1 MVPARPHTTTE
12 FSKHAIDPF
21 PPNPAAKPDARKKAE
36 TTPEKSKVLDL
47 LDGGKK
53 PSRRERQRKEAEPV
67 VPVPSALDE
76 KKANALDLFTDE
88 KKPKVRKTTRTGKEV
103 LGSISKILDKDDA
116 AMVPAVP
123 VAAAAP
129 VVEAAPEIPEDE
141 ISDDPK
147 LIIIKPPILIPE
159 LAARLGLKPF
169 MIMKDLIALGV
180 FPAPNQPLEPE
191 VAAKVCE
198 LHGFH
203 FEREKRDKEKGFHKV
218 EEVIKEPEL
227 PVEEPKDLLKNRPPI
242 ITIMGHVDHGKT
254 SILDFLRK
262 TKITAGEAGGITQH
276 IGAYQVIHN
285 EQEITFLDTPGHAIF
300 SDMRARGADI
310 TDIVVLVVAA
320 NDGIMP
326 QTVEAIQ
333 HAKKAKKT
341 IIVAINKC
349 DLPSANVDRVKSQLA
364 ENGLQTTDFGGDTEF
379 AAVSA
384 VTGQGMDDLLDLMAL
399 QAEVLE
405 LQANP
410 KANARAAVIEAR
422 VVPGRGTTATVIV
435 ESGTLKVGTPFICGP
450 YAGKV
455 RSLIN
460 DRGVAVKSAHP
471 GMPVE
476 VIGFEE
482 LPNVGDHIT
491 EMKTEREAKSLAGER
506 QEAQRLTRLKPQHRN
521 RMEDLYSMVRD
532 GGGKAQLK
540 LILKC
545 DVQGSVE
552 AIKKAVLAI
561 VSDKVECSFITAAA
575 GPITESDISFADSTD
590 AIVLGFNVKVE
601 AKAVKS
607 AKAAEV
613 EIKLYSVVYE
623 LIDQVR
629 EAMLGLLEPLT
640 RETVIGHAE
649 VRQIFKLNRGKVAG
663 SFVTDG
669 RIHRKAHARV
679 IRGGT
684 PVFDGRMS
692 TLRRFKDEVEE
703 VRTNFECG
711 IRLGEFNEYEEGDII
726 ECYKLEKYAQTL

>member
-1 MVPARPHTTTE
+1 MP
-12 FSKHAIDPF
+12 KHSDSSPKID
-21 PPNPAAKPDARKKAE
+21 
-36 TTPEKSKVLDL
+36 KVLDL
-47 LDGGKK
+47 LDTTPK
-53 PSRRERQRKEAEPV
+53 PSRRERQRKEIEI
-67 VPVPSALDE
+67 VPATPSKLDQA
-76 KKANALDLFTDE
+76 KSDALDLFSEE
-88 KKPKVRKTTRTGKEV
+88 KKSKPRKPAATGKNV
-103 LGSISKILDKDDA
+103 LGSISKILARQDP
-116 AMVPAVP
+116 AMVPAPAPAPARP
-123 VAAAAP
+123 VATATDP
-129 VVEAAPEIPEDE
+129 VPATAEEE

-147 LIIIKPPILIPE
+147 LIVIKPPILIPE

-169 MIMKDLIALGV
+169 NIMADLIKFGV

-191 VAAKVCE
+191 IAAKICE
-198 LHGFH
+198 AHGFT
-203 FEREKRDKEKGFHKV
+203 FEREKRDKEKGFHKI
-218 EEVIKEPEL
+218 EEVIKEPEAL
-227 PVEEPKDLLKNRPPI
+227 IKEPEDLLKDRPPI
-242 ITIMGHVDHGKT
+242 VTIMGHVDHGKT
-254 SILDFLRK
+254 SILDFFRK

-285 EQEITFLDTPGHAIF
+285 DQEITFLDTPGHAIF

-326 QTVEAIQ
+326 QTLEAIK
-333 HAKKAKKT
+333 HAKKARKT
-341 IIVAINKC
+341 VIVAINKC

-364 ENGLQTTDFGGDTEF
+364 EHGLQTTDFGGDTEF
-379 AAVSA
+379 AEVSA
-384 VTGQGMDDLLDLMAL
+384 VTGQGMETMLELIAL

-405 LQANP
+405 LKANP
-410 KANARAAVIEAR
+410 KATTRAAVIEAR

-435 ESGTLKVGTPFICGP
+435 EAGTLKVGTPFICGP

-460 DRGVAVKSAHP
+460 DRGITIKSAHP

-482 LPNVGDHIT
+482 LPNVGDHLT
-491 EMKTEREAKSLAGER
+491 EMKSEREAKSLAGER
-506 QEAQRLTRLKPQHRN
+506 QEQQRLIRLKPQHRN

-532 GGGKAQLK
+532 GTGKAQLK

-561 VSDKVECSFITAAA
+561 QSEKVECSFITAAA
-575 GPITESDISFADSTD
+575 GPITETDVAYADSTD
-590 AIVLGFNVKVE
+590 AIIMGFNVKVE

-607 AKAAEV
+607 AKAAAV

-623 LIDQVR
+623 LIDQCR
-629 EAMLGLLEPLT
+629 EAMLGLLEPLN

-649 VRQIFKLNRGKVAG
+649 VRQVFKLSRGRAAG

-679 IRGGT
+679 IRGGI

-692 TLRRFKDEVEE
+692 TLRRFQEEVEE

-711 IRLGEFNEYEEGDII
+711 IRLGEFNEYQEADII
-726 ECYKLEKYAQTL
+726 ECYKLEKVPQTL

>member
-1 MVPARPHTTTE
+1 MPENSESSP
-12 FSKHAIDPF
+12 
-21 PPNPAAKPDARKKAE
+21 KKA
-36 TTPEKSKVLDL
+36 KVLDL
-47 LDGGKK
+47 LETPKK
-53 PSRRERQRKEAEPV
+53 PSRRERQRKEAEVIP
-67 VPVPSALDE
+67 PAPSVLDAQ
-76 KKANALDLFTDE
+76 KANALDLFAED
-88 KKPKVRKTTRTGKEV
+88 KKPKVRKTSRTGKAV
-103 LGSISKILDKDDA
+103 LGTISKLLDAEEPVVVKEVEI
-116 AMVPAVP
+116 VPAPEPVAVEETPVP
-123 VAAAAP
+123 VEEEAP
-129 VVEAAPEIPEDE
+129 Y
-141 ISDDPK
+141 DPK
-147 LIIIKPPILIPE
+147 LIVIKPPILIPD

-169 MIMKDLIALGV
+169 NIMADLIKIGV
-180 FPAPNQPLEPE
+180 FPAPNQPLEPDI
-191 VAAKVCE
+191 AAKICE
-198 LHGFH
+198 IHGFV
-203 FEREKRDKEKGFHKV
+203 FEREKRDKDKGIHKEV
-218 EEVIKEPEL
+218 VVIKEPEI
-227 PVEEPKDLLKNRPPI
+227 VIEEPVDLLKYRPPI
-242 ITIMGHVDHGKT
+242 VTIMGHVDHGKT
-254 SILDFLRK
+254 TILDFFRK
-262 TKITAGEAGGITQH
+262 SKVTASEAGGITQH

-285 EQEITFLDTPGHAIF
+285 DQEITFLDTPGHAIF
-300 SDMRARGADI
+300 SDMRARGAVI
-310 TDIVVLVVAA
+310 TDIVIIVVAA

-326 QTVEAIQ
+326 QTLEAIK

-349 DLPSANVDRVKSQLA
+349 DLPSANVDRAKSQLA

-379 AAVSA
+379 AEVSA
-384 VTGQGMDDLLDLMAL
+384 LTGKGMETLLELIAL

-405 LQANP
+405 LKANP
-410 KANARAAVIEAR
+410 KATARAAVIEAR

-460 DRGVAVKSAHP
+460 DRGVAVKTAHP

-482 LPNVGDHIT
+482 LPNVGDHLT
-491 EMKTEREAKSLAGER
+491 EMKTEREAKSLATER
-506 QEAQRLTRLKPQHRN
+506 QEAQRLVRLKPQHRN
-521 RMEDLYSMVRD
+521 RMQDLYSMVRD

-561 VSDKVECSFITAAA
+561 QSDKVESSFITAAA
-575 GPITESDISFADSTD
+575 GPITESDISYAASTD
-590 AIVLGFNVKVE
+590 AIILGFNVKVE

-607 AKAAEV
+607 AKAAAVEV
-613 EIKLYSVVYE
+613 KLYSVVYE

-649 VRQIFKLNRGKVAG
+649 VRQIFKLNRGRVAG

-679 IRGGT
+679 IRGGI

-711 IRLGEFNEYEEGDII
+711 IRLGEFNEYQEGDII

>member
-1 MVPARPHTTTE
+1 MPKN
-12 FSKHAIDPF
+12 SDSS
-21 PPNPAAKPDARKKAE
+21 
-36 TTPEKSKVLDL
+36 PEKDKVLDL
-47 LDGGKK
+47 LETTRK
-53 PSRRERQRKEAEPV
+53 PSRRERQRSKDAEVTPTE
-67 VPVPSALDE
+67 PSKLEIAKSE
-76 KKANALDLFTDE
+76 ALDLFSEE
-88 KKPKVRKTTRTGKEV
+88 KKPKVRKTSAPPKTV
-103 LGSISKILDKDDA
+103 LGSISKILEREDPT
-116 AMVPAVP
+116 MVKTPAPAPVA
-123 VAAAAP
+123 VAAA
-129 VVEAAPEIPEDE
+129 VTDE
-141 ISDDPK
+141 SADDDASSDPK
-147 LIIIKPPILIPE
+147 LIVIKPPIMIPE

-169 MIMKDLIALGV
+169 NIMADLIKIGV
-180 FPAPNQPLEPE
+180 FPAPNQPLEPD
-191 VAAKVCE
+191 VAAKICE
-198 LHGFH
+198 IHGFI
-203 FEREKRDKEKGFHKV
+203 FEREKRDKDKGFHKV
-218 EEVIKEPEL
+218 EEVIVEPEL
-227 PVEEPKDLLKNRPPI
+227 PAEEPEDLLKIRPPTV
-242 ITIMGHVDHGKT
+242 TIMGHVDHGKT
-254 SILDFLRK
+254 SILDFFRK
-262 TKITAGEAGGITQH
+262 SKVVSGEAGGITQH

-285 EQEITFLDTPGHAIF
+285 DREITFLDTPGHAIF

-310 TDIVVLVVAA
+310 TDIVVIVVAA

-326 QTVEAIQ
+326 QTLEAIN
-333 HAKKAKKT
+333 HAKKARKT
-341 IIVAINKC
+341 IIVALNKC

-379 AAVSA
+379 AEVSA
-384 VTGQGMDDLLDLMAL
+384 ITGQGMETLLELIDL

-405 LQANP
+405 LKANP
-410 KANARAAVIEAR
+410 KATTRAAVIEAR

-435 ESGTLKVGTPFICGP
+435 ESGTLKVGMPFICGP
-450 YAGKV
+450 YSGKV

-460 DRGVAVKSAHP
+460 DRGEAVKSAHP

-482 LPNVGDHIT
+482 LPNVGDHLT
-491 EMKTEREAKSLAGER
+491 EMKSEREAKTLAGER
-506 QEAQRLTRLKPQHRN
+506 QEKERLARLKPQHRN

-561 VSDKVECSFITAAA
+561 ESEKVECSFITAAA
-575 GPITESDISFADSTD
+575 GPITESDVAYASSTE
-590 AIVLGFNVKVE
+590 AIILGFNVKVE

-607 AKAAEV
+607 AKAADV

-649 VRQIFKLNRGKVAG
+649 VRQIFKLNRGRVAG

-679 IRGGT
+679 IRGGI

-703 VRTNFECG
+703 VRQNFECG

-726 ECYKLEKYAQTL
+726 ECYKLDKVPQTL

>member
-1 MVPARPHTTTE
+1 MPE
-12 FSKHAIDPF
+12 NSDSS
-21 PPNPAAKPDARKKAE
+21 PDKN
-36 TTPEKSKVLDL
+36 KVLDL
-47 LDGGKK
+47 LDATKK
-53 PSRRERQRKEAEPV
+53 PSRRERQRKEAEV
-67 VPVPSALDE
+67 VPPAPSVLDA
-76 KKANALDLFTDE
+76 KKANALDLFADD
-88 KKPKVRKTTRTGKEV
+88 KKPKVRKTVRTGKAV
-103 LGSISKILDKDDA
+103 LGTISKILDPEIVESA
-116 AMVPAVP
+116 EQTPVEPVP
-123 VAAAAP
+123 VLAT
-129 VVEAAPEIPEDE
+129 VVEQTTTSADPEYA
-141 ISDDPK
+141 SNDPK
-147 LIIIKPPILIPE
+147 VIVIKPPILIPD

-169 MIMKDLIALGV
+169 NIMADLIKIGV
-180 FPAPNQPLEPE
+180 FPAPNQPLEPDI
-191 VAAKVCE
+191 AAKICDIP
-198 LHGFH
+198 GFV

-227 PVEEPKDLLKNRPPI
+227 IIEEPEDLLKYRPPI

-326 QTVEAIQ
+326 QTIEAIK
-333 HAKKAKKT
+333 HAKKARKT

-349 DLPSANVDRVKSQLA
+349 DLPSANIDRVKSQLA
-364 ENGLQTTDFGGDTEF
+364 EQGLQTTDFGGDTEF
-379 AAVSA
+379 AEVSA
-384 VTGQGMDDLLDLMAL
+384 LTGLGMDSLLDLMAL

-405 LQANP
+405 LKANP
-410 KANARAAVIEAR
+410 KATARAAVIEAR

-460 DRGVAVKSAHP
+460 DRGVAIKSAHP

-482 LPNVGDHIT
+482 LPNVGDHLT
-491 EMKTEREAKSLAGER
+491 EMKSEREAKSLAGER
-506 QEAQRLTRLKPQHRN
+506 QEAQRLLRLKPQHRN

-561 VSDKVECSFITAAA
+561 ESDKVDCSFITAAA
-575 GPITESDISFADSTD
+575 GPITESDISYAASTD
-590 AIVLGFNVKVE
+590 AIILGFNVKVE

-607 AKAAEV
+607 AKAAAVEV
-613 EIKLYSVVYE
+613 KLYSVVYE

-640 RETVIGHAE
+640 RESVIGHAE
-649 VRQIFKLNRGKVAG
+649 VRQVFKLSRGRAAG

-679 IRGGT
+679 LRGGI

-692 TLRRFKDEVEE
+692 TLRRFHEEVEE

-711 IRLGEFNEYEEGDII
+711 IRLGEFNEYQEGDII

>member
-1 MVPARPHTTTE
+1 MPKNSDSSPKT
-12 FSKHAIDPF
+12 
-21 PPNPAAKPDARKKAE
+21 
-36 TTPEKSKVLDL
+36 SKVLDL
-47 LDGGKK
+47 IEETKK
-53 PSRRERQRKEAEPV
+53 PSRRERQRKEAEV
-67 VPVPSALDE
+67 VPPAPSVLDAQ
-76 KKANALDLFTDE
+76 KANALDLFTDE
-88 KKPKVRKTTRTGKEV
+88 KKPKVRKTARTGKAV
-103 LGSISKILDKDDA
+103 LGTISKVLDKDNA
-116 AMVPAVP
+116 PEPAAVP
-123 VAAAAP
+123 V
-129 VVEAAPEIPEDE
+129 VVEAAEPAIIETAESTEVI
-141 ISDDPK
+141 DDPK
-147 LIIIKPPILIPE
+147 LIIIKPPILVSD
-159 LAARLGLKPF
+159 LANRLGLKPF
-169 MIMKDLIALGV
+169 NIMADLIKIGV

-191 VAAKVCE
+191 IAAKICE
-198 LHGFH
+198 IHGFV

-218 EEVIKEPEL
+218 EEVIKEPEI
-227 PVEEPKDLLKNRPPI
+227 VKAEPIDLMLDRPPI

-254 SILDFLRK
+254 SILDYLRK
-262 TKITAGEAGGITQH
+262 TKITAAEAGGITQH

-285 EQEITFLDTPGHAIF
+285 DREITFLDTPGHAIF

-326 QTVEAIQ
+326 QTIEAIK
-333 HAKKAKKT
+333 HAKKARKT

-349 DLPSANVDRVKSQLA
+349 DLPTANVDRVKSQLA
-364 ENGLQTTDFGGDTEF
+364 EQGLQTTDFGGDTEF
-379 AAVSA
+379 AEVSA
-384 VTGQGMDDLLDLMAL
+384 VTGAGMDDLLDLMAL
-399 QAEVLE
+399 QSEVLE
-405 LQANP
+405 LKANP
-410 KANARAAVIEAR
+410 KSTARAAIIEAR

-435 ESGTLKVGTPFICGP
+435 ESGTLKVGTAFICGP
-450 YAGKV
+450 YSGKV

-482 LPNVGDHIT
+482 LPNVGDHLT
-491 EMKTEREAKSLAGER
+491 EMKTEREAKSLATER
-506 QEAQRLTRLKPQHRN
+506 QETQRLARLKPQHRN
-521 RMEDLYSMVRD
+521 RMQDLYSMVRD

-561 VSDKVECSFITAAA
+561 ESDKVESTFITAAA
-575 GPITESDISFADSTD
+575 GPITESDISYAASTD
-590 AIVLGFNVKVE
+590 ATVLGFNVKVE
-601 AKAVKS
+601 AKAVKA
-607 AKAAEV
+607 AKAAGVEV
-613 EIKLYSVVYE
+613 KLYSVVYE

-649 VRQIFKLNRGKVAG
+649 VRQIFKLNRGRVAG

-679 IRGGT
+679 IRGGI

-711 IRLGEFNEYEEGDII
+711 IRLGEFNEYQEGDII

>member
-1 MVPARPHTTTE
+1 MPENSDKSP
-12 FSKHAIDPF
+12 
-21 PPNPAAKPDARKKAE
+21 KKA
-36 TTPEKSKVLDL
+36 KVLDL
-47 LDGGKK
+47 IEAPPK
-53 PSRRERQRKEAEPV
+53 PSRRERQRKDAEVIP
-67 VPVPSALDE
+67 PLPSVLDA
-76 KKANALDLFTDE
+76 KKAAALDLFAEE
-88 KKPKVRKTTRTGKEV
+88 KQPKVRKTTRTGKAV
-103 LGSISKILDKDDA
+103 LGTISKILDQQDIKKLPVAKKPIVAEKVA
-116 AMVPAVP
+116 APDVPA
-123 VAAAAP
+123 AP
-129 VVEAAPEIPEDE
+129 ITIPTDSDF
-141 ISDDPK
+141 SDDPK
-147 LIIIKPPILIPE
+147 LIIIKPPILIPA

-169 MIMKDLIALGV
+169 NIMADLIKIGV

-191 VAAKVCE
+191 IAAKICE
-198 LHGFH
+198 IHGFV
-203 FEREKRDKEKGFHKV
+203 FEREKRDKDKGFHKV
-218 EEVIKEPEL
+218 EEIIKEPEII
-227 PVEEPKDLLKNRPPI
+227 VEEPVDLLKYRPPI

-254 SILDFLRK
+254 SLLDYLRK
-262 TKITAGEAGGITQH
+262 TKITSSEAGGITQH

-285 EQEITFLDTPGHAIF
+285 DLEITFLDTPGHAIF

-326 QTVEAIQ
+326 QTIEAIK
-333 HAKKAKKT
+333 HSKKAKKT

-364 ENGLQTTDFGGDTEF
+364 EHGLQTTDFGGDTEF
-379 AAVSA
+379 AEVSA
-384 VTGQGMDDLLDLMAL
+384 LTGKGMDDLLDLMAL

-405 LQANP
+405 LKANP
-410 KANARAAVIEAR
+410 KSTARAAVIEAR
-422 VVPGRGTTATVIV
+422 VVAGRGTTATVIV

-450 YAGKV
+450 FAGKV

-476 VIGFEE
+476 VVGFEE
-482 LPNVGDHIT
+482 LPNVGDHLT
-491 EMKTEREAKSLAGER
+491 EMKTEREAKSLAAER
-506 QEAQRLTRLKPQHRN
+506 QEAQRLIRLKPQHRN
-521 RMEDLYSMVRD
+521 RMQDLYSMVRD
-532 GGGKAQLK
+532 GAGKAQLK

-561 VSDKVECSFITAAA
+561 TSDKVETSFITAAA
-575 GPITESDISFADSTD
+575 GPITESDISYALSTE
-590 AIVLGFNVKVE
+590 AIILGFNVKVE

-607 AKAAEV
+607 AKAAGVEV
-613 EIKLYSVVYE
+613 KLYSIVYE

-640 RETVIGHAE
+640 RESVIGHAE
-649 VRQIFKLNRGKVAG
+649 VRQIFKLNRGRVAG

-669 RIHRKAHARV
+669 RVHRKAHARV
-679 IRGGT
+679 VRDGV

-711 IRLGEFNEYEEGDII
+711 IRLGEFNEYQEGDII

>member
-1 MVPARPHTTTE
+1 MPENSDKSP
-12 FSKHAIDPF
+12 
-21 PPNPAAKPDARKKAE
+21 KKA
-36 TTPEKSKVLDL
+36 KVLDL
-47 LDGGKK
+47 IEAPPK
-53 PSRRERQRKEAEPV
+53 PSRRERQRKDAEVIP
-67 VPVPSALDE
+67 PLPSVLDA
-76 KKANALDLFTDE
+76 KKAAALDLFAEE
-88 KKPKVRKTTRTGKEV
+88 KQPKVRKTTRTGKAV
-103 LGSISKILDKDDA
+103 LGTISKILDQQDVKKLPVAKKPIA
-116 AMVPAVP
+116 AEKVAAPDVPA
-123 VAAAAP
+123 AP
-129 VVEAAPEIPEDE
+129 ITLPTDSDV
-141 ISDDPK
+141 SDDPK
-147 LIIIKPPILIPE
+147 LIIIKPPILIPA

-169 MIMKDLIALGV
+169 NIMADLIKIGV

-191 VAAKVCE
+191 IAAKICE
-198 LHGFH
+198 IHGFV
-203 FEREKRDKEKGFHKV
+203 FEREKRDKDKGFHKV
-218 EEVIKEPEL
+218 EEIIKEPEII
-227 PVEEPKDLLKNRPPI
+227 VEEPVDLLKYRPPI

-254 SILDFLRK
+254 SLLDYLRK
-262 TKITAGEAGGITQH
+262 TKITSSEAGGITQH

-285 EQEITFLDTPGHAIF
+285 DLEITFLDTPGHAIF

-326 QTVEAIQ
+326 QTIEAIK
-333 HAKKAKKT
+333 HSKKAKKT

-364 ENGLQTTDFGGDTEF
+364 EHGLQTTDFGGDTEF
-379 AAVSA
+379 AEVSA
-384 VTGQGMDDLLDLMAL
+384 LTGKGMDDLLDLMAL

-405 LQANP
+405 LKANP
-410 KANARAAVIEAR
+410 KSTARAAVIEAR
-422 VVPGRGTTATVIV
+422 VVAGRGTTATVIV

-450 YAGKV
+450 FAGKV

-476 VIGFEE
+476 VVGFEE
-482 LPNVGDHIT
+482 LPNVGDHLT
-491 EMKTEREAKSLAGER
+491 EMKTEREAKSLAAER
-506 QEAQRLTRLKPQHRN
+506 QEAQRLIRLKPQHRN
-521 RMEDLYSMVRD
+521 RMQDLYSMVRD
-532 GGGKAQLK
+532 GAGKAQLK

-561 VSDKVECSFITAAA
+561 TSDKVETSFITAAA
-575 GPITESDISFADSTD
+575 GPITESDISYALSTE
-590 AIVLGFNVKVE
+590 AIILGFNVKVE

-607 AKAAEV
+607 AKAAGVEV
-613 EIKLYSVVYE
+613 KLYSIVYE

-649 VRQIFKLNRGKVAG
+649 VRQIFKLNRGRVAG

-669 RIHRKAHARV
+669 RVHRKAHARV
-679 IRGGT
+679 VRDGV

-711 IRLGEFNEYEEGDII
+711 IRLGEFNEYQEGDII

>member
-1 MVPARPHTTTE
+1 MPKN
-12 FSKHAIDPF
+12 SDSS
-21 PPNPAAKPDARKKAE
+21 PDKD
-36 TTPEKSKVLDL
+36 KVLDL
-47 LDGGKK
+47 LDTTKK
-53 PSRRERQRKEAEPV
+53 PSRRERQRKEAEPA
-67 VPVPSALDE
+67 PAGPSKLDIA
-76 KKANALDLFTDE
+76 KSKALDLFSEE
-88 KKPKVRKTTRTGKEV
+88 KKPKTRKAAAPKNP
-103 LGSISKILDKDDA
+103 LGTISKILDQEDPN
-116 AMVPAVP
+116 MVVEPAVTPAPAALP
-123 VAAAAP
+123 VAAD
-129 VVEAAPEIPEDE
+129 VSEDTQDEEA
-141 ISDDPK
+141 STDPK
-147 LIIIKPPILIPE
+147 LIIIKPPILVPE

-169 MIMKDLIALGV
+169 NIMADLIKLGV
-180 FPAPNQPLEPE
+180 FPAPNQPLEPD

-198 LHGFH
+198 IHGFT
-203 FEREKRDKEKGFHKV
+203 FEREKRDKDKGFHKV
-218 EEVIKEPEL
+218 EEVIKEPEA
-227 PVEEPKDLLKNRPPI
+227 PVAEPEDLLKDRPPI
-242 ITIMGHVDHGKT
+242 VTIMGHVDHGKT
-254 SILDFLRK
+254 SILDFFRK
-262 TKITAGEAGGITQH
+262 SKVTSGEAGGITQH
-276 IGAYQVIHN
+276 IGAYQVIHG

-326 QTVEAIQ
+326 QTLEAIK

-349 DLPSANVDRVKSQLA
+349 DLPAANLDRVKSQLA

-379 AAVSA
+379 AEVSA
-384 VTGQGMDDLLDLMAL
+384 LTGKGMDTLLELIAL

-405 LQANP
+405 LKANP
-410 KANARAAVIEAR
+410 KATTRASVIEAR

-450 YAGKV
+450 FAGKV

-460 DRGVAVKSAHP
+460 DRGQAIKSAHP

-482 LPNVGDHIT
+482 LPNVGDHLT
-491 EMKTEREAKSLAGER
+491 EMKTEREAKTLAGER
-506 QEAQRLTRLKPQHRN
+506 QEKQRLIRLKPQHRN

-561 VSDKVECSFITAAA
+561 ESEKVESSFITAAA
-575 GPITESDISFADSTD
+575 GPITESDVAYASSTD
-590 AIVLGFNVKVE
+590 AIILGFNVKVE

-607 AKAAEV
+607 AKAAAV

-629 EAMLGLLEPLT
+629 EAMLGLLEPLS

-649 VRQIFKLNRGKVAG
+649 VRQVFKLSRGRAAG

-679 IRGGT
+679 IRGGI

-692 TLRRFKDEVEE
+692 TLRRFQEEVEE

-711 IRLGEFNEYEEGDII
+711 IRLGEFNEYQEGDII
-726 ECYKLEKYAQTL
+726 ECYKLDKVAQTL

>member
-1 MVPARPHTTTE
+1 MPENSDSSP
-12 FSKHAIDPF
+12 
-21 PPNPAAKPDARKKAE
+21 KKA
-36 TTPEKSKVLDL
+36 KVLDL
-47 LDGGKK
+47 LDTSKK
-53 PSRRERQRKEAEPV
+53 PSRRERQRKEAEV
-67 VPVPSALDE
+67 VPPAPSALDE
-76 KKANALDLFTDE
+76 KKANALDLFADE
-88 KKPKVRKTTRTGKEV
+88 KKAKVRKAATKAAKSV
-103 LGSISKILDKDDA
+103 LPAISKILEEEA
-116 AMVPAVP
+116 PAP
-123 VAAAAP
+123 AP
-129 VVEAAPEIPEDE
+129 APKASTPPPAEAVETPQAESNDQPE
-141 ISDDPK
+141 DPK
-147 LIIIKPPILIPE
+147 LIVIKPPILVPD

-169 MIMKDLIALGV
+169 NIMADLIKIGV

-191 VAAKVCE
+191 IAAKICE
-198 LHGFH
+198 IHGFV
-203 FEREKRDKEKGFHKV
+203 FEREKRDKDKGFHKEV
-218 EEVIKEPEL
+218 EVIKEPEVV
-227 PVEEPKDLLKNRPPI
+227 VEEPVDLLKNRPPI
-242 ITIMGHVDHGKT
+242 VTIMGHVDHGKT
-254 SILDFLRK
+254 SILDFFRK
-262 TKITAGEAGGITQH
+262 SKVVSSEAGGITQH

-285 EQEITFLDTPGHAIF
+285 DQEITFLDTPGHAIF

-310 TDIVVLVVAA
+310 TDIVIIVVAA

-326 QTVEAIQ
+326 QTLEAIK

-379 AAVSA
+379 AEVSA
-384 VTGQGMDDLLDLMAL
+384 LTGKNMSDLLELIAL

-405 LQANP
+405 LKANP
-410 KANARAAVIEAR
+410 KSTARAAVIEAR

-482 LPNVGDHIT
+482 LPNVGDHLT
-491 EMKTEREAKSLAGER
+491 EMKNEREAKALATER
-506 QEAQRLTRLKPQHRN
+506 QEAQRLARLKPQHRN

-561 VSDKVECSFITAAA
+561 TSDKVESSFITAAA
-575 GPITESDISFADSTD
+575 GPITESDVSYAASTD
-590 AIVLGFNVKVE
+590 AIILGFNVKVE
-601 AKAVKS
+601 AKAVKAAKS
-607 AKAAEV
+607 AGV

-649 VRQIFKLNRGKVAG
+649 VRQIFKLNRGRVAG
-663 SFVTDG
+663 SFVMDG

>member
-1 MVPARPHTTTE
+1 MPENSESSP
-12 FSKHAIDPF
+12 
-21 PPNPAAKPDARKKAE
+21 KK
-36 TTPEKSKVLDL
+36 TKVLDL
-47 LDGGKK
+47 LEAPKK
-53 PSRRERQRKEAEPV
+53 PSRRERQRKEAEV
-67 VPVPSALDE
+67 VPPAPSVLDAQ
-76 KKANALDLFTDE
+76 KANALDLFAEE
-88 KKPKVRKTTRTGKEV
+88 KKPKVRKSTRTGKAV
-103 LGSISKILDKDDA
+103 LGTISKILDAEEPSVITEEKVIA
-116 AMVPAVP
+116 SPAP
-123 VAAAAP
+123 VAVE
-129 VVEAAPEIPEDE
+129 VVANNATEEV
-141 ISDDPK
+141 SDDPK
-147 LIIIKPPILIPE
+147 LIVIKPPILIPA

-169 MIMKDLIALGV
+169 NIMADLIKIGV

-191 VAAKVCE
+191 IAAKICE
-198 LHGFH
+198 IHGFV
-203 FEREKRDKEKGFHKV
+203 FEREKRDKDKGVHKEV
-218 EEVIKEPEL
+218 VVIKEPEIVVAE
-227 PVEEPKDLLKNRPPI
+227 PVDLLKYRPPI
-242 ITIMGHVDHGKT
+242 VTIMGHVDHGKT
-254 SILDFLRK
+254 SILDFFRK
-262 TKITAGEAGGITQH
+262 SKVTAGEAGGITQH

-285 EQEITFLDTPGHAIF
+285 DQEITFLDTPGHAIF

-310 TDIVVLVVAA
+310 TDIVIIVVAA

-326 QTVEAIQ
+326 QTLEAIK

-379 AAVSA
+379 AEVSA
-384 VTGQGMDDLLDLMAL
+384 LNGKGMETLLELVAL

-405 LQANP
+405 LKANP
-410 KANARAAVIEAR
+410 KATARAAVIEAR

-435 ESGTLKVGTPFICGP
+435 ESGTLKIGTPFICGP

-460 DRGVAVKSAHP
+460 DRGVAIKSAHP

-482 LPNVGDHIT
+482 LPNVGDHLT
-491 EMKTEREAKSLAGER
+491 EMKTEREAKTLATER
-506 QEAQRLTRLKPQHRN
+506 QEAQRLVRLKPQHRN

-561 VSDKVECSFITAAA
+561 ESDKVESSFITAAA
-575 GPITESDISFADSTD
+575 GPITESDVSYATSTD
-590 AIVLGFNVKVE
+590 AIILGFNVKVE

-607 AKAAEV
+607 AKAAGAEV
-613 EIKLYSVVYE
+613 KLYSVVYE

-649 VRQIFKLNRGKVAG
+649 VRQIFKLNRGRVAG

-679 IRGGT
+679 IRGGI

-711 IRLGEFNEYEEGDII
+711 IRLGEFNEYQEGDII

>member
-1 MVPARPHTTTE
+1 MV
-12 FSKHAIDPF
+12 
-21 PPNPAAKPDARKKAE
+21 
-36 TTPEKSKVLDL
+36 
-47 LDGGKK
+47 
-53 PSRRERQRKEAEPV
+53 
-67 VPVPSALDE
+67 
-76 KKANALDLFTDE
+76 
-88 KKPKVRKTTRTGKEV
+88 
-103 LGSISKILDKDDA
+103 
-116 AMVPAVP
+116 
-123 VAAAAP
+123 
-129 VVEAAPEIPEDE
+129 
-141 ISDDPK
+141 
-147 LIIIKPPILIPE
+147 PE

-169 MIMKDLIALGV
+169 NIMADLIKIGV
-180 FPAPNQPLEPE
+180 FPAPNQPLEPD
-191 VAAKVCE
+191 VAAKICE
-198 LHGFH
+198 IHGFT

-227 PVEEPKDLLKNRPPI
+227 PAQEPEDLLKVRPPI
-242 ITIMGHVDHGKT
+242 VTIMGHVDHGKT
-254 SILDFLRK
+254 SILDFFRK
-262 TKITAGEAGGITQH
+262 SKVVSGEAGGITQH

-285 EQEITFLDTPGHAIF
+285 DREITFLDTPGHAIF

-310 TDIVVLVVAA
+310 TDIVVIVVAA

-326 QTVEAIQ
+326 QTLEAIN

-379 AAVSA
+379 AEVSA
-384 VTGQGMDDLLDLMAL
+384 LTGQGMETLLELIDL

-405 LQANP
+405 LKANP
-410 KANARAAVIEAR
+410 KATTRAAVIEAR

-435 ESGTLKVGTPFICGP
+435 ESGTLKVGMPFICGP
-450 YAGKV
+450 YSGKV

-460 DRGVAVKSAHP
+460 DRGQAVKSAHP

-482 LPNVGDHIT
+482 LPNVGDHLT
-491 EMKTEREAKSLAGER
+491 EMKTEREAKTLATER
-506 QEAQRLTRLKPQHRN
+506 QEKERLARLKPQHRN

-552 AIKKAVLAI
+552 AIRKAVLAI
-561 VSDKVECSFITAAA
+561 ESEKVECSFITAAA
-575 GPITESDISFADSTD
+575 GPITESDVTYASSTD
-590 AIVLGFNVKVE
+590 AIILGFNVKVE

-607 AKAAEV
+607 AKAANV

-629 EAMLGLLEPLT
+629 EAMLGLLEPLS

-649 VRQIFKLNRGKVAG
+649 VRQVFKLSRGRAAG

-679 IRGGT
+679 IRGGI

-692 TLRRFKDEVEE
+692 TLRRFQEEVEE
-703 VRTNFECG
+703 VRQNFECG
-711 IRLGEFNEYEEGDII
+711 IRLGEFNEYQEGDII
-726 ECYKLEKYAQTL
+726 ECYKLEKVPQTL

>member
-1 MVPARPHTTTE
+1 M
-12 FSKHAIDPF
+12 
-21 PPNPAAKPDARKKAE
+21 
-36 TTPEKSKVLDL
+36 PEKKDKAPKKEKVLDL
-47 LDGGKK
+47 LETPPK
-53 PSRRERQRKEAEPV
+53 PSRRERQRKEAEVIPAG
-67 VPVPSALDE
+67 PSPLE
-76 KKANALDLFTDE
+76 KKKAAALDLFAED
-88 KKPKVRKTTRTGKEV
+88 KKPKVKKTTRTAKSV
-103 LGSISKILDKDDA
+103 LGTISKNLDKQDPTIIEAEVPSPTPAITASEEITIEAPDDF
-116 AMVPAVP
+116 V
-123 VAAAAP
+123 
-129 VVEAAPEIPEDE
+129 
-141 ISDDPK
+141 SDDPK
-147 LIIIKPPILIPE
+147 LIVIKPPILVTD

-169 MIMKDLIALGV
+169 NIMADLIKIGV
-180 FPAPNQPLEPE
+180 FPAPNQPLEPDI
-191 VAAKVCE
+191 AAKICE
-198 LHGFH
+198 IHGFV
-203 FEREKRDKEKGFHKV
+203 FEREKRDKDKGVHKEV
-218 EEVIKEPEL
+218 EVIVEPEA
-227 PVEEPKDLLKNRPPI
+227 PAAEPEDLLKTRPPI

-254 SILDFLRK
+254 SLLDYFRK

-285 EQEITFLDTPGHAIF
+285 GQEITFLDTPGHAIF

-310 TDIVVLVVAA
+310 TDVVVLVVAA

-326 QTVEAIQ
+326 QTLEAIK
-333 HAKKAKKT
+333 HSKKANKT

-349 DLPSANVDRVKSQLA
+349 DLPSSNVERVKSQLA
-364 ENGLQTTDFGGDTEF
+364 ENGLQTTDYGGDTEF
-379 AAVSA
+379 AEVSA
-384 VTGQGMDDLLDLMAL
+384 LTGMGMDDLLDLMIL
-399 QAEVLE
+399 QSEVLE
-405 LQANP
+405 LKANP
-410 KANARAAVIEAR
+410 KGIARAAVIEAR

-491 EMKTEREAKSLAGER
+491 EMKTEREAKSLASER
-506 QEAQRLTRLKPQHRN
+506 QEAQRLARLKPQHRN
-521 RMEDLYSMVRD
+521 RMQDLYSMVRD

-561 VSDKVECSFITAAA
+561 ESEKVDCSFITAAA
-575 GPITESDISFADSTD
+575 GPITESDVSYASSTD
-590 AIVLGFNVKVE
+590 AIILGFNVKVE

-607 AKAAEV
+607 AKSAGA

-649 VRQIFKLNRGKVAG
+649 VRQIFKLNRGRVAG

-669 RIHRKAHARV
+669 RVHRKAHARV
-679 IRGGT
+679 IRGGI

-692 TLRRFKDEVEE
+692 TLRRFKDEVDE

-711 IRLGEFNEYEEGDII
+711 IRLGEFNEYQEGDII

>member
-1 MVPARPHTTTE
+1 MPENSESSP
-12 FSKHAIDPF
+12 
-21 PPNPAAKPDARKKAE
+21 KKE
-36 TTPEKSKVLDL
+36 KVLDL
-47 LDGGKK
+47 LDTAKK
-53 PSRRERQRKEAEPV
+53 PSRRERQQRVKEAEAAP
-67 VPVPSALDE
+67 PAPSELDK
-76 KKANALDLFTDE
+76 KKANALDLFSDD
-88 KKPKVRKTTRTGKEV
+88 KKAKTARK
-103 LGSISKILDKDDA
+103 
-116 AMVPAVP
+116 
-123 VAAAAP
+123 AAAAAKAGKPVIAPISKLLEKEEPAPVKAPEVVAPAPAP
-129 VVEAAPEIPEDE
+129 VVAEAPVEEIP
-141 ISDDPK
+141 DDPK
-147 LIIIKPPILIPE
+147 LIVIKPPILVPD

-169 MIMKDLIALGV
+169 NIMADLIKIGV
-180 FPAPNQPLEPE
+180 FPAPNQPLEPDT
-191 VAAKVCE
+191 AAKICE
-198 LHGFH
+198 LHGFT

-218 EEVIKEPEL
+218 EEVIREPEAPVKEPE
-227 PVEEPKDLLKNRPPI
+227 DLLKDRPPI

-254 SILDFLRK
+254 SILDFYRK
-262 TKITAGEAGGITQH
+262 SKVVSGEAGGITQH
-276 IGAYQVIHN
+276 IGAYQVFHN
-285 EQEITFLDTPGHAIF
+285 EQEMTFLDTPGHAIF

-310 TDIVVLVVAA
+310 TDIVIIVVAA

-326 QTVEAIQ
+326 QTLEAIK
-333 HAKKAKKT
+333 HAKKSGKT
-341 IIVAINKC
+341 IIVAINKV

-379 AAVSA
+379 AEVSA
-384 VTGQGMDDLLDLMAL
+384 LTGKGMTDLLDLIAL

-405 LQANP
+405 LKANP
-410 KANARAAVIEAR
+410 KATARAAVIESR

-435 ESGTLKVGTPFICGP
+435 ESGTLKIGTPFICGP
-450 YAGKV
+450 FAGKV

-460 DRGVAVKSAHP
+460 DRGVAVKAAHP

-482 LPNVGDHIT
+482 IPNVGDHLT
-491 EMKTEREAKSLAGER
+491 EMKNEREAKSLATER
-506 QEAQRLTRLKPQHRN
+506 QEAQRLIRLKPQHRN

-552 AIKKAVLAI
+552 AIKKAVLEI
-561 VSDKVECSFITAAA
+561 KSDKVESSFITAAA
-575 GPITESDISFADSTD
+575 GPITESDVSYASSTD
-590 AIVLGFNVKVE
+590 AIILGFNVKVE
-601 AKAVKS
+601 AKAVKA
-607 AKAAEV
+607 AKAASV

-640 RETVIGHAE
+640 RESVIGHAE
-649 VRQIFKLNRGKVAG
+649 VREIFKLNRGRVAG
-663 SFVTDG
+663 CFVMDG

-679 IRGGT
+679 LRGGI

-711 IRLGEFNEYEEGDII
+711 IRLAEFNEYEQGDII
-726 ECYKLEKYAQTL
+726 ECYKLEKVAQTL

>member
-1 MVPARPHTTTE
+1 MPENSDSSP
-12 FSKHAIDPF
+12 
-21 PPNPAAKPDARKKAE
+21 KKA
-36 TTPEKSKVLDL
+36 KVLDL
-47 LDGGKK
+47 LDTTKK
-53 PSRRERQRKEAEPV
+53 PSRRERQRKEAEVIP
-67 VPVPSALDE
+67 PAPSALDE
-76 KKANALDLFTDE
+76 KKANALDLFADE
-88 KKPKVRKTTRTGKEV
+88 KKSKVRKTSRTGKAV
-103 LGSISKILDKDDA
+103 LGTISKILDQEEEKA
-116 AMVPAVP
+116 PAILEESQTSLQAEAVSTS
-123 VAAAAP
+123 P
-129 VVEAAPEIPEDE
+129 VVEPEPEKV
-141 ISDDPK
+141 IDDPK
-147 LIIIKPPILIPE
+147 LIVIKPPILIPD

-169 MIMKDLIALGV
+169 NIMADLIKIGV
-180 FPAPNQPLEPE
+180 FPAPNQPLEPDI
-191 VAAKVCE
+191 AAKICE
-198 LHGFH
+198 IHGFT
-203 FEREKRDKEKGFHKV
+203 FEREKRDKDKGIHKI
-218 EEVIKEPEL
+218 EEVITEPEAPAKEPE
-227 PVEEPKDLLKNRPPI
+227 DLLKFRPPI

-262 TKITAGEAGGITQH
+262 TKITSGEAGGITQH
-276 IGAYQVIHN
+276 IGAYQVIHHD
-285 EQEITFLDTPGHAIF
+285 QEITFLDTPGHAIF

-326 QTVEAIQ
+326 QTLEAIK

-364 ENGLQTTDFGGDTEF
+364 EHGLQTTDFGGDTEF
-379 AAVSA
+379 AEVSA
-384 VTGQGMDDLLDLMAL
+384 LTGQGMDDLLDLMAL

-405 LQANP
+405 LKANP
-410 KANARAAVIEAR
+410 KATARAAVIEAR

-460 DRGVAVKSAHP
+460 DRGVSVKSAHP

-482 LPNVGDHIT
+482 LPNVGDHLT
-491 EMKTEREAKSLAGER
+491 EMKTEREAKALSSER
-506 QEAQRLTRLKPQHRN
+506 QEAQRLARLKPQHRN
-521 RMEDLYSMVRD
+521 RMQDLYSMVRD

-561 VSDKVECSFITAAA
+561 QSEKVECTFITAAA
-575 GPITESDISFADSTD
+575 GPITESDISYAASTD
-590 AIVLGFNVKVE
+590 AIILGFNVKVE

-607 AKAAEV
+607 AKAAGV
-613 EIKLYSVVYE
+613 EIKLYSIVYE

-629 EAMLGLLEPLT
+629 DAMLGLLEPLT

-649 VRQIFKLNRGKVAG
+649 VRQVFKLSRGRAAG

-679 IRGGT
+679 VRGGI

-692 TLRRFKDEVEE
+692 TLRRFHEEVEE

-711 IRLGEFNEYEEGDII
+711 IRLGEFNEYQEGDII
-726 ECYKLEKYAQTL
+726 ECYKLEKYAQSL

>member
-1 MVPARPHTTTE
+1 M
-12 FSKHAIDPF
+12 
-21 PPNPAAKPDARKKAE
+21 
-36 TTPEKSKVLDL
+36 PENSDSSPKKSKVLDL
-47 LDGGKK
+47 IDETKK
-53 PSRRERQRKEAEPV
+53 PSRRERQRKEAEI
-67 VPVPSALDE
+67 VPPAPSALE
-76 KKANALDLFTDE
+76 AKKANALDLFADD
-88 KKPKVRKTTRTGKEV
+88 KKPKVRKTTRTGKAV
-103 LGSISKILDKDDA
+103 IGTISKILDKEDESA
-116 AMVPAVP
+116 KPAEIP
-123 VAAAAP
+123 AP
-129 VVEAAPEIPEDE
+129 VVAEAPPAAAEAVAEE
-141 ISDDPK
+141 SVSDDPK
-147 LIIIKPPILIPE
+147 LIVIKPPILVPD

-169 MIMKDLIALGV
+169 NIMADLIKIGV
-180 FPAPNQPLEPE
+180 FPAPNQPLEPDI
-191 VAAKVCE
+191 AAKICE
-198 LHGFH
+198 IHGFT
-203 FEREKRDKEKGFHKV
+203 FEREKRDKDKGIHKEV
-218 EEVIKEPEL
+218 VVIKEPEIV
-227 PVEEPKDLLKNRPPI
+227 VEEPVDLLKDRPPI
-242 ITIMGHVDHGKT
+242 VTIMGHVDHGKT
-254 SILDFLRK
+254 SILDFFRK
-262 TKITAGEAGGITQH
+262 SKVVSGEAGGITQH

-285 EQEITFLDTPGHAIF
+285 DQEITFLDTPGHAIF

-310 TDIVVLVVAA
+310 TDIVIIVVAA

-326 QTVEAIQ
+326 QTLEAIK

-349 DLPSANVDRVKSQLA
+349 DLPASNVDRVKSQLA

-379 AAVSA
+379 AEVSA
-384 VTGQGMDDLLDLMAL
+384 LTGKNMGDLLELIAL

-405 LQANP
+405 LKANP
-410 KANARAAVIEAR
+410 KATARAAVIEAR

-460 DRGVAVKSAHP
+460 DRGVAVKAAHP

-482 LPNVGDHIT
+482 LPNVGDHLT
-491 EMKTEREAKSLAGER
+491 EMKTEREAKALATER
-506 QEAQRLTRLKPQHRN
+506 QEAQRLVRLKPQHRN

-561 VSDKVECSFITAAA
+561 TSDKVESTFITAAA
-575 GPITESDISFADSTD
+575 GPITESDISYAASTD
-590 AIVLGFNVKVE
+590 AIILGFNVKVE

-607 AKAAEV
+607 AKAAGVEV
-613 EIKLYSVVYE
+613 KLYSIVYE

-649 VRQIFKLNRGKVAG
+649 VRQIFKLNRGRVAG

-679 IRGGT
+679 IRGGV